1 MCGPAL
7 IAETQGYPVLMWC
20 RAVTIGAH
28 QACSPLL
35 QALFMTARAPTMST
49 VRVRMINLEVFIA
62 NLPLR
67 ATEAYQ
73 PPKFRDPKMN

>member
-49 VRVRMINLEVFIA
+49 VTVRLINTEVFIA

-67 ATEAYQ
+67 ATEPTSRRSSAIQ
-73 PPKFRDPKMN
+73 K